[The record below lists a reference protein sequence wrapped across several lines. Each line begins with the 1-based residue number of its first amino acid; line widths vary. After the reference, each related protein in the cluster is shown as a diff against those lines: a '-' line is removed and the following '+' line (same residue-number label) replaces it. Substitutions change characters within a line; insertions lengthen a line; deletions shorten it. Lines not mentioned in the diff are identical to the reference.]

1 MHTPDDPDDLSW
13 FNTEDPTIN
22 TNAQNKRKKTTLF
35 NDDGFKNMIHHNVLD
50 QDDPDPSFTT
60 LTSKV
65 EPISHEEMKD
75 KGQINPNYHIDDFWG
90 KDVELREFGEYN
102 PKNYPVLNSI
112 NSNKKQRVKGGKK
125 QKTNKKIKSKKNK
138 KRSKRTRKNR
148 KSKK

>member
-1 MHTPDDPDDLSW
+1 MSRTGDDLE
-13 FNTEDPTIN
+13 FLRLFDPEYLNAN
-22 TNAQNKRKKTTLF
+22 TNAKNKRKKTTPF
-35 NDDGFKNMIHHNVLD
+35 NDDSFKNMIHHNVLNP
-50 QDDPDPSFTT
+50 DDPDPEFTE
-60 LTSKV
+60 LTRKV
-65 EPISHEEMKD
+65 EPIPHEEMKD

-90 KDVELREFGEYN
+90 DDVKLPEFGDYN
-102 PKNYPVLNSI
+102 PKNYPVL